1 MSEIKLPPQE
11 SPTDTSNWEDR
22 AFNTPMI
29 TSVGKVKKSVE
40 RRQLVLDS
48 PRRKR
53 QKNPKNPAIERIEKA
68 K

>member
-1 MSEIKLPPQE
+1 MSHIKLPPQE
-11 SPTDTSNWEDR
+11 SPTDTSNWDDKV
-22 AFNTPMI
+22 FNTPMI

-48 PRRKR
+48 PERKR
-53 QKNPKNPAIERIEKA
+53 QKKTKNLSIERIEKT

>member
-1 MSEIKLPPQE
+1 MSDIKLPPQE
-11 SPTDTSNWEDR
+11 SPRDTSNWDGR
-22 AFNTPMI
+22 AFNTPMS

-48 PRRKR
+48 PERIRHK
-53 QKNPKNPAIERIEKA
+53 KPKSLAIERIEKA